1 LNTVGYADLPLPADT
16 SAATLYARGGDWI
29 LLALLGLGLLPVAFR
44 LR

>member
-1 LNTVGYADLPLPADT
+1 LDTVGYADLPLPAHNPPP
-16 SAATLYARGGDWI
+16 TLYSRGGDWI